1 LSNANR
7 EGAKKKKNLID
18 CLNKMKEKQTLITM
32 VSNMYFGKSL
42 MGVFGIVVAVVV
54 QNAFH
59 LEMN

>member
-1 LSNANR
+1 
-7 EGAKKKKNLID
+7 
-18 CLNKMKEKQTLITM
+18 MKEKQTLITM

-42 MGVFGIVVAVVV
+42 MGVFGIVVVVAV

>member
-42 MGVFGIVVAVVV
+42 MGVFGIVVVVAV

>member
-42 MGVFGIVVAVVV
+42 MCVFGIVVAVVV